1 MRDPQCLEKE
11 GIHMRRVIVRYRLKQ
26 DRLEE
31 HEKLIHAVFEEL
43 KAKSPPGIR
52 YGAFKS
58 GLDYFHVAFI
68 EGEKNPLNDIAAF
81 LAFGER
87 VKERTEEPPVV
98 TNLETV
104 GAFGF

>member
-1 MRDPQCLEKE
+1 
-11 GIHMRRVIVRYRLKQ
+11 MRRVIVRYRLKQ

-31 HEKLIHAVFEEL
+31 HEKMVRAVFEEL
-43 KAKSPPGIR
+43 TAKAPAGIR

-58 GLDYFHVAFI
+58 GLDYFHVAFV
-68 EGEKNPLNDIAAF
+68 EGEKNPLNDLTAF
-81 LAFGER
+81 QAFGER
-87 VKERTEEPPVV
+87 IKERTEEPPVV